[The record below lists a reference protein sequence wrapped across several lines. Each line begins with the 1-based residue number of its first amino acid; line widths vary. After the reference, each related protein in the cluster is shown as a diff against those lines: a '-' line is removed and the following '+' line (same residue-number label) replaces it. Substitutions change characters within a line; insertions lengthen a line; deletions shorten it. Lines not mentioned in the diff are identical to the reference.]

1 MAYRTQSMDT
11 SFEAE
16 QFQIEVLRRLGPQ
29 KRLETMRKLSR
40 SQKRW
45 AWNAL
50 MRAHPHL
57 SPRELQ
63 VKAVELWYGADL
75 AQKLEIALK
84 ERGKW
89 I

>member
-11 SFEAE
+11 SIEAE
-16 QFQIEVLRRLGPQ
+16 QFQLTVLRRLGPQ

-40 SQKRW
+40 SQKKL

-50 MRAHPHL
+50 KRAHPNL
-57 SPRELQ
+57 SERELQ
-63 VKAVELWYGADL
+63 IKAVELWYGAEH
-75 AQKLEIALK
+75 ARRLEIALK

-89 I
+89 S